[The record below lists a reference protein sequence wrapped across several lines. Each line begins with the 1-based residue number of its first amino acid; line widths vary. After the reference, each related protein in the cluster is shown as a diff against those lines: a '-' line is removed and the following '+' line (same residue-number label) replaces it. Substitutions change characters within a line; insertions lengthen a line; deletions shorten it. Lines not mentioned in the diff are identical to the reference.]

1 MLPEVRAKNEF
12 ADRKSGYAGIFALRA
27 CLLPA
32 MESLKNMGHVAGYAD
47 AQDNTATFA

>member
-1 MLPEVRAKNEF
+1 MRQKNEI
-12 ADRKSGYAGIFALRA
+12 ADSKSGYAGIFALRA

-32 MESLKNMGHVAGYAD
+32 MSSSKNLGHVAEYAD